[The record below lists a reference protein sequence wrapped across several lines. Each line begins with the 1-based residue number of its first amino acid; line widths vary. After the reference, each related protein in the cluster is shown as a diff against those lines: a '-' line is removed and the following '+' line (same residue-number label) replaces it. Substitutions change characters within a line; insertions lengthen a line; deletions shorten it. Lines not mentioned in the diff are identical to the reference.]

1 MRARR
6 STELHPLSH
15 GSIYLLRM
23 IYFKQNKIVTIDK
36 ILLIP
41 MLGQLFLIFL
51 GATLVVYLL
60 RGLGIL
66 TFLPGGIILI
76 LGIASLILGL
86 WYGIQRSQK
95 F

>member
-1 MRARR
+1 VRARR
-6 STELHPLSH
+6 SAELHPLSH
-15 GSIYLLRM
+15 GSRYLLRI
-23 IYFKQNKIVTIDK
+23 IYFRQNKIVTIDK

-51 GATLVVYLL
+51 GSTLIVYLL

>member
-1 MRARR
+1 
-6 STELHPLSH
+6 
-15 GSIYLLRM
+15 
-23 IYFKQNKIVTIDK
+23 
-36 ILLIP
+36 

-51 GATLVVYLL
+51 GSTLIVYLL